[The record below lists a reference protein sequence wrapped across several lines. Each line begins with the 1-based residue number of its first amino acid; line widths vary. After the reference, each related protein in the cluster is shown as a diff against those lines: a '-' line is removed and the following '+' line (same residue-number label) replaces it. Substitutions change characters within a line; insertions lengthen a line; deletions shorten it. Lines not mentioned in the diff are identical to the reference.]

1 MYKLCSVNVLLGH
14 LPVWMGPVTLPYT
27 ATVTVSVVSL
37 CTTYCDCVD
46 NHYQLF
52 FVFSGEK
59 VLCFHGPLLYE
70 AKVIYCV

>member
-27 ATVTVSVVSL
+27 VSVVSL
-37 CTTYCDCVD
+37 CTTYRDCVD
-46 NHYQLF
+46 NHYQLC
-52 FVFSGEK
+52 FVCSFLGEK